1 MLNYTYRSLLLEA
14 PMRANIVGRKDEQR
28 TIGDCYDDDR
38 PHFLVIYGRRRV
50 GKTYLV
56 REFFDDRFFFSYTGI
71 ANANKEKQLRGF
83 NQALKRYANRPVEP
97 ATDWFEAFRK
107 LFRLIEE
114 SPSEGKKV
122 IFLDELPWMDNHK
135 SGFLSAFEYFWN
147 AWASA
152 RPDVLLIVCGS
163 ATSWITKNIF
173 RNRGGLYNR
182 VTRQIWLRP
191 FTLRECEDYLIFRN
205 VSMSRFQILE
215 SYMIFGGVPYYLS
228 MFRGDKSLA
237 QNVDDLCFGRN
248 AALTGEYQ
256 ALFSTLFNRP
266 DGYIA
271 VVEALAKK
279 SRGLTRSEIA
289 EALGR
294 KSGGSLAK
302 TLEELER
309 CDFIRKYHSF
319 GKKNRDALFQLS
331 DPFVLFYHRY
341 LQDNKN
347 DDPHFWTH
355 ASSTGERNAW
365 SGYAFEQTCLHHLRQ
380 IKHALGISGILTYTS
395 SWRSTASEPN
405 VQIDLVIERADGIV
419 NLCEIKFSRSAY
431 TVTREYDEK
440 LRRRRW
446 AFQDETHTTKA
457 LHTTL
462 ITTLGVTT
470 HSYRGEF
477 QSEVVMDDLFT

>member
-1 MLNYTYRSLLLEA
+1 MRS
-14 PMRANIVGRKDEQR
+14 NIVGRRDEQR

-71 ANANKEKQLRGF
+71 ANVGKEKQLQGF
-83 NQALKRYANRPVEP
+83 NQALMRYAGRPVEA
-97 ATDWFEAFRK
+97 ATDWFAAFRE

-122 IFLDELPWMDNHK
+122 VFLDELPWMDSHK
-135 SGFLSAFEYFWN
+135 SGFLPAFECFWN

-163 ATSWITKNIF
+163 AASWITRHIF

-191 FTLRECEDYLIFRN
+191 FTLKECEEYLAFRN
-205 VSMSRFQILE
+205 VSMSRFQVLE

-248 AALTGEYQ
+248 AALAGEYQ
-256 ALFSTLFNRP
+256 ALFSTLFGRP
-266 DGYIA
+266 EGYIA
-271 VVEALAKK
+271 AVEALAKK
-279 SRGLTRSEIA
+279 ARGLTRTEVA
-289 EALGR
+289 DALGR
-294 KSGGSLAK
+294 TSGGSLAK

-319 GKKNRDALFQLS
+319 GKRNRDALFQLS

-341 LQDNKN
+341 LQDNKKS
-347 DDPHFWTH
+347 DPQFWTH
-355 ASSTGERNAW
+355 ASNTGERNAW
-365 SGYAFEQTCLHHLRQ
+365 SGYAFEQTCLHHLGQ
-380 IKHALGISGILTYTS
+380 IRHALGISGILTYTS
-395 SWRSTASEPN
+395 SWRSTAAEPN

-419 NLCEIKFSRSAY
+419 DLCEMKFSHSAY
-431 TVTREYDEK
+431 AVTREYDER

-446 AFQDETHTTKA
+446 AFQGETHTTKT
-457 LHTTL
+457 LHTAL
-462 ITTLGVTT
+462 ITTFGVAP

-477 QSEVVMDDLFT
+477 QSEVVMDDLFA

>member
-1 MLNYTYRSLLLEA
+1 
-14 PMRANIVGRKDEQR
+14 MRANIVGRKDEQR
-28 TIGDCYDDDR
+28 IIGDCYEDDR

-56 REFFDDRFFFSYTGI
+56 REFFDDRFFFSYTGM
-71 ANANKEKQLRGF
+71 ANTNKEKQLQGF
-83 NQALKRYANRPVEP
+83 NQALKRYANRAIEP
-97 ATDWFEAFRK
+97 AKDWFEAFQK
-107 LFRLIEE
+107 LFRLIKE

-191 FTLRECEDYLIFRN
+191 FTLRECEEYLAFRN
-205 VSMSRFQILE
+205 VSMSRFQVLE

-256 ALFSTLFNRP
+256 ALFSTLFSRP
-266 DGYIA
+266 EGYIA
-271 VVEALAKK
+271 IVEALAKK
-279 SRGLTRSEIA
+279 ARGLTRSEIA
-289 EALGR
+289 NAIGR

-331 DPFVLFYHRY
+331 DSFVLFYHRY
-341 LQDNKN
+341 LQDNKKA
-347 DDPHFWTH
+347 DSQFWTH
-355 ASSTGERNAW
+355 ASNTGERNAW
-365 SGYAFEQTCLHHLRQ
+365 SGYAFEQTCLRHLEQ

-395 SWRSTASEPN
+395 SWRSADAESN

-440 LRRRRW
+440 LRQRRW
-446 AFQDETHTTKA
+446 VFQGETHTTRT

-462 ITTLGVTT
+462 ITTFGVTA

-477 QSEVVMDDLFT
+477 QSELVMDDLFA